1 MIVFLELNGATLQ
14 VNDDDAVD
22 RADSRRVLVALS
34 PKSRKVVDEVM
45 PAFNRHEGLVT
56 QALTEDEQIDL
67 AHAQRAILRT
77 VEAID
82 L

>member
-1 MIVFLELNGATLQ
+1 
-14 VNDDDAVD
+14 
-22 RADSRRVLVALS
+22 
-34 PKSRKVVDEVM
+34 M

-56 QALTEDEQIDL
+56 QALTEDEQVDL
-67 AHAQRAILRT
+67 AHALRTILPT